1 MKVAPRA
8 NWNFLVSNEDR
19 RLRNECVK
27 WKNSSAI
34 FQRKIDIH
42 ILCKNYGIAR
52 TVNEQTINGKSR

>member
-8 NWNFLVSNEDR
+8 NWNFLVSNDR

-34 FQRKIDIH
+34 LYRKIDIH
-42 ILCKNYGIAR
+42 TVCKNYISVR
-52 TVNEQTINGKSR
+52 LLIDNNKW